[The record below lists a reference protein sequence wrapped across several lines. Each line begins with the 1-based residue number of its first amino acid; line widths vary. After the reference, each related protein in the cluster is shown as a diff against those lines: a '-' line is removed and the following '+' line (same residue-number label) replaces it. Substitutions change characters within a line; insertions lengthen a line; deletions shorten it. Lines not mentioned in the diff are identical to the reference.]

1 MEAVYLDYAA
11 TTPVLDEVRSA
22 MAPYETDRFGNPSSL
37 HRWGRTASAA
47 LEEARAMAAE
57 ALGARPAEIHFVRGG
72 TESDNL
78 AILGTC
84 RALSEESTRPRLI
97 ISAIEHHAVFEAA
110 EHAVDI
116 GLADLT
122 TVPVSAE
129 GDLDWDIVRDAL
141 PDGPAVVSAMWVNN
155 ETGMI
160 LPVSELTDL
169 AKARGA
175 TMHTDASQAVGKVP
189 VDVSEVPVD
198 LLTATGHK
206 IYGPKG
212 TGLLFV
218 RAGTS
223 VSPLLHGGGQERAL
237 RPGTEDV
244 AGAVGFATALKLAVE
259 SQAAEGERLRA
270 LRTELEARLAAEL
283 TGIRINAG
291 DAERAPHVSSVAISE
306 IPDGQALLMALDL
319 AGVAV
324 SGGSAC
330 ASGSQQASHVI
341 AALYGKDDEYATVR
355 FSFGRGSTEDVVARA
370 VTATVDVVRRMRAA

>member
-155 ETGMI
+155 ETGMV

>member
-11 TTPVLDEVRSA
+11 TTPVSDEVRSA
-22 MAPYETDRFGNPSSL
+22 MAPYQTDRFGNPSSL
-37 HRWGRTASAA
+37 HRWGRVASAA
-47 LEEARAMAAE
+47 LEEARATAAE

-84 RALSEESTRPRLI
+84 RALSEEGTRPRLL
-97 ISAIEHHAVFEAA
+97 ISAVEHHAVFETA
-110 EHAVDI
+110 EHAVAI

-122 TVPVSAE
+122 TVPVSPE
-129 GDLDWDIVRDAL
+129 GDLDWDLVRGAL
-141 PDGPAVVSAMWVNN
+141 PGGPAVVSTMWVNN
-155 ETGMI
+155 ETGMV
-160 LPVSELTDL
+160 LPVPELTAL
-169 AKARGA
+169 AKTRGA
-175 TMHTDASQAVGKVP
+175 TVHTDASQAVGKVP

-212 TGLLFV
+212 TGLLYV

-259 SQAAEGERLRA
+259 SQASQSERLRS
-270 LRTELEARLAAEL
+270 LRAELETRLATEL
-283 TGIRINAG
+283 TGVRINAG
-291 DAERAPHVSSVAISE
+291 GAERAPHVSSVAFSE

-330 ASGSQQASHVI
+330 ASGSQHASHVI
-341 AALYGKDDEYATVR
+341 AALYGADDTYATVR
-355 FSFGRGSTEDVVARA
+355 FSFGHDSTEDVGGRA
-370 VTATVDVVRRMRAA
+370 VTATVDVVRRLRAA